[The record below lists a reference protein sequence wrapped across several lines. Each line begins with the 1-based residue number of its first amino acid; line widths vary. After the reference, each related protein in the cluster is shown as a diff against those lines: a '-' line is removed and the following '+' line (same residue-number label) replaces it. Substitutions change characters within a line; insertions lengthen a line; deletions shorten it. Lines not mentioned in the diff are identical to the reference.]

1 MWIEPVRDWNGFFI
15 SKARSLIICVNW
27 TCEGLK
33 QVWPTNSTFLFLSV
47 NWTCEG
53 LKPWKN
59 WWDYKD
65 LQKVWIEPVRDWN
78 HSWSWVKQH
87 ITVACELNLWGIETK
102 GEGVMEVDIDIIVI
116 VKIIVILLL
125 LIARYFRDLGSRWNC
140 VWIEPVRDWNA

>member
-1 MWIEPVRDWNGFFI
+1 MHAPCKG
-15 SKARSLIICVNW
+15 VNW

-33 QVWPTNSTFLFLSV
+33 
-47 NWTCEG
+47 
-53 LKPWKN
+53 
-59 WWDYKD
+59 
-65 LQKVWIEPVRDWN
+65 LQFQLLWILRVFR
-78 HSWSWVKQH
+78 
-87 ITVACELNLWGIETK
+87 CELNLWGIETK